1 MEQAVL
7 QSLSKVIG
15 DIINEKEIEMLLEKP
30 KHDDHLGDL
39 AFPCFSLAK
48 QLRKPPHVIAKEIVK
63 EMETHLFAKV
73 ETAGAYINIFYDRVA
88 VTKSVISRIL
98 KEGSSYG
105 SKKNTNEKIVVDY
118 SSPNIAKPFSMG
130 QLRSTVIGNAVANIA
145 EKNGYEVIRINH
157 LGDWGTLFGKLLV
170 AYRLWEDQAA
180 IDTSPIQELLRIYVK
195 FHEEAEKN
203 EKLNDLAREAFK
215 ALEDGEHETGTLW
228 KWFREALL
236 KEFGAIYD
244 VLGIHFDAYVGEAYL
259 C

>member
-1 MEQAVL
+1 MRL
-7 QSLSKVIG
+7 
-15 DIINEKEIEMLLEKP
+15 
-30 KHDDHLGDL
+30 
-39 AFPCFSLAK
+39 
-48 QLRKPPHVIAKEIVK
+48 
-63 EMETHLFAKV
+63 
-73 ETAGAYINIFYDRVA
+73 
-88 VTKSVISRIL
+88 RIL
-98 KEGSSYG
+98 LK
-105 SKKNTNEKIVVDY
+105 
-118 SSPNIAKPFSMG
+118 
-130 QLRSTVIGNAVANIA
+130 
-145 EKNGYEVIRINH
+145 KNGYEVIRINH

-195 FHEEAEKN
+195 FHEETEKN